1 MGTEPCQPAGFYAL
15 DVGLGVASNIMLEEM
30 QNQLFLCPR
39 CRAGCCEPPD
49 LLVWYQ
55 DVEGFYALDVGLG
68 VARPFIIRE
77 VLEAE
82 GVSMPS
88 MSGWVLRAGG
98 CRHGCREPSRFLCPR
113 CRAGCC
119 EAQGRRQVGA
129 PPVSMPSMSG
139 WVLRG
144 DPRTARGPLGLR
156 FYALDVGLGVARK
169 TALRKALADPF
180 LCPRC
185 RAGCC
190 EHRGRRDDH
199 RHQGFYALDVGLGVA
214 RSTWRTTSVPREVS
228 MPSMSGWVLRGRGAA
243 AHSPSVT
250 VSMPS
255 MSGWVLRGM
264 KRRKGKC
271 TRRPVSMPSMS
282 GWVLRGE
289 DLHVR
294 PAVPSGFLC
303 PRCRAGCCEV
313 PVLDGHRAYVFVS
326 MPSMSGWVLRAT

>member
-82 GVSMPS
+82 G
-88 MSGWVLRAGG
+88 
-98 CRHGCREPSRFLCPR
+98 
-113 CRAGCC
+113 
-119 EAQGRRQVGA
+119 
-129 PPVSMPSMSG
+129 VSMPSMSG